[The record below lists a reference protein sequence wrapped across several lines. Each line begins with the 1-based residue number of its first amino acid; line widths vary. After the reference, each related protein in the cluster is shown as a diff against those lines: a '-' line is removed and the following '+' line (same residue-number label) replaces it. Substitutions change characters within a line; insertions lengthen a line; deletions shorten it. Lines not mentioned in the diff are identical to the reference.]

1 MVVLFVGT
9 WGLLRDSVNLALDGV
24 PEGIDAV
31 AVAAYLATL
40 PGVTEVHD
48 LHIWA
53 MSTTET
59 ARASADLHER
69 FGIAHPTIQ
78 IERGDPAHPCD
89 SAAPEAI
96 LSTRRSPPMPGGPG
110 RARGRPR
117 GYATGARAVYTR
129 PDSIYGDV

>member
-1 MVVLFVGT
+1 MAHEHTPGHNHAPAISLIIVVVIFVGA
-9 WGLLRDSVNLALDGV
+9 WGLLRDLVNLALDGV
-24 PEGIDAV
+24 PEGIDAA

-59 ARASADLHER
+59 ALTAHLVIPRGGGDTLLARASADLHDR

-78 IERGDPAHPCD
+78 IERGDPTHPRD

-96 LSTRRSPPMPGGPG
+96 
-110 RARGRPR
+110 
-117 GYATGARAVYTR
+117 
-129 PDSIYGDV
+129 